1 MGALSS
7 ASPLILRCIL
17 RRPPPST
24 TTNHVSAITPSLFKL
39 LKHTPSISLPT
50 PPLPISRTALSSL
63 TLRSLST
70 SSSIQVAIST
80 EQDTQCDV
88 DSEVAT
94 STEQDTQS
102 HVDSE
107 IGTDDNHQIV
117 TEIESPVDAKL
128 SNAHKEMLS
137 KLKGMSVKEKKELG
151 SYANSLG
158 KKLKSQQVGKS
169 GVTDSVATAL
179 VETLEANELLKL
191 KIHNNCPGELEDVVN
206 QLEEATGS
214 VVVGRIGRTVIIYR
228 PSLTKLK
235 AEEKKKQALKVF
247 LKRRAAFKSSYQG
260 QKLSRGQSNRSR
272 DFRKS

>member
-7 ASPLILRCIL
+7 SSPLILRCIL

-24 TTNHVSAITPSLFKL
+24 TTHISSLTPSFLKLF
-39 LKHTPSISLPT
+39 KHTPSISLPS
-50 PPLPISRTALSSL
+50 PPIPISRGTLSSL

-70 SSSIQVAIST
+70 STSPVIPPAISD
-80 EQDTQCDV
+80 EEDAESDAE
-88 DSEVAT
+88 SEA
-94 STEQDTQS
+94 
-102 HVDSE
+102 E
-107 IGTDDNHQIV
+107 IDDNGP
-117 TEIESPVDAKL
+117 TETPIEKPVDPKI
-128 SNAHKEMLS
+128 SSAHKEMLS

-158 KKLKSQQVGKS
+158 KKLKSQQIGKS

-191 KIHNNCPGELEDVVN
+191 KIHNNCPGELDDVVA
-206 QLEEATGS
+206 QLENATCS

-228 PSLTKLK
+228 PSLTKLIS
-235 AEEKKKQALKVF
+235 EEKKKQAQKLF
-247 LKRRAAFKSSYQG
+247 LKRRAAFKSSHQG
-260 QKLSRGQSNRSR
+260 KMISRRQSSTSSTRSR

>member
-1 MGALSS
+1 MMGALSS
-7 ASPLILRCIL
+7 PSPLILRCIL
-17 RRPPPST
+17 RRPPPFTAT
-24 TTNHVSAITPSLFKL
+24 TTTTIHLSSITPSFF
-39 LKHTPSISLPT
+39 KHTSSISLLPT

-70 SSSIQVAIST
+70 SSSIQAAIST
-80 EQDTQCDV
+80 EQTDV
-88 DSEVAT
+88 DSDVG
-94 STEQDTQS
+94 
-102 HVDSE
+102 
-107 IGTDDNHQIV
+107 IDDNHQIV
-117 TEIESPVDAKL
+117 TEIENPVDAKL
-128 SNAHKEMLS
+128 SSAHKEMLS

-158 KKLKSQQVGKS
+158 KKLKSQQIGKS

-179 VETLEANELLKL
+179 LETLEANELLKL

-247 LKRRAAFKSSYQG
+247 LKRKAAFKSSYQG
-260 QKLSRGQSNRSR
+260 QKLSSKGQSSRSPY
-272 DFRKS
+272 FRKS

>member
-7 ASPLILRCIL
+7 SSPLILRCIF

-24 TTNHVSAITPSLFKL
+24 HISSITPSF
-39 LKHTPSISLPT
+39 LKRAPSISILNL
-50 PPLPISRTALSSL
+50 PLPISRTTL
-63 TLRSLST
+63 TPRSLST
-70 SSSIQVAIST
+70 ET
-80 EQDTQCDV
+80 DDL
-88 DSEVAT
+88 
-94 STEQDTQS
+94 
-102 HVDSE
+102 SE
-107 IGTDDNHQIV
+107 IE
-117 TEIESPVDAKL
+117 TESRHPADPRIWSE
-128 SNAHKEMLS
+128 HKELLS
-137 KLKGMSVKEKKELG
+137 KLKSMSVKEKKELG

-191 KIHNNCPGELEDVVN
+191 KIHNNCPGELDEVVS

-228 PSLTKLK
+228 PSLTKLI
-235 AEEKKKQALKVF
+235 AEEKKKQAMKVF

-260 QKLSRGQSNRSR
+260 RTQSRGQSATPSNPSR
-272 DFRKS
+272 DFRRS

>member
-7 ASPLILRCIL
+7 SSPLILRCLL

-24 TTNHVSAITPSLFKL
+24 TTIATLSFSNLFK
-39 LKHTPSISLPT
+39 HTSSISLPT
-50 PPLPISRTALSSL
+50 LPLPIFSSIP
-63 TLRSLST
+63 LRSLST
-70 SSSIQVAIST
+70 TTSTSIQSVIST
-80 EQDTQCDV
+80 EQDTEQSDV
-88 DSEVAT
+88 VSEL
-94 STEQDTQS
+94 
-102 HVDSE
+102 
-107 IGTDDNHQIV
+107 NPHQIV
-117 TEIESPVDAKL
+117 AETESPIDAKL
-128 SNAHKEMLS
+128 SSAHKEMLS

-191 KIHNNCPGELEDVVN
+191 KIHNNCPGELDDVVN
-206 QLEEATGS
+206 RLEEATGS

-247 LKRRAAFKSSYQG
+247 LKRKAAFKSSYQVM
-260 QKLSRGQSNRSR
+260 LFHFHLYIDESSNENSNLNCECEDNRER
-272 DFRKS
+272 TT